1 MYQSANRPT
10 MNAPRILLALAAFLL
25 ILLAWWFVF
34 AAQEGLTTRHLMQD
48 GVPMQFLFPS
58 DGNDLPGV
66 IVAHGFG
73 GSRQLML
80 GYGHVLAHAGFGVL
94 LLDFPGHGANATP
107 FSRNSGDNLQQVIA
121 TARAVLLRQ
130 PEVAP
135 GDIALLGHSMGSGA
149 VMQAAI
155 ANETDYDATIAIS
168 PTDAP
173 VTAVSPRNLL
183 LLAGQFEPRFVAN
196 AQTLLAKAG
205 GENSDFAA
213 GTARLFVQVPHV
225 EHITI
230 LFSPVSH
237 AASRQ
242 WLERVFGVQRESS
255 YQDVRIVW
263 YLVHLGAWLV
273 LLTAV
278 SPLLPHDEPRS
289 RSRRT
294 PLHWLGLLIA
304 PPLASGIL
312 RLLEQFIRTDNLAN
326 ILVGSTLGIWFFIF
340 GAIWLLVGFR
350 PPRLTFSGAFW
361 GIMLFGLLWLAFGA
375 LAQFVWL
382 PWLLI
387 PARLLRWPALAAT
400 AFPWLLAAG
409 TAQAGGGFW
418 RRLGWWLWQ
427 SLFIGGGLFLLINLI
442 PSLGILILI
451 LPLFPVVFAI
461 LAIANTAIDK
471 PWAYAIGG
479 SLFFGWMLLAYF
491 PLTG

>member
-1 MYQSANRPT
+1 MYRQPNRT
-10 MNAPRILLALAAFLL
+10 MNATRVLLALAAFLL

-34 AAQEGLTTRHLMQD
+34 AAQSGLSTRRLVQD
-48 GVPMQFLFPS
+48 NLPMQFIYPTNG
-58 DGNDLPGV
+58 DELPGV
-66 IVAHGFG
+66 IIAHGFG

-94 LLDFPGHGANATP
+94 LLDFPGHGANATS
-107 FSRNSGDNLQQVIA
+107 FSRNNGDSLQQAVA
-121 TARAVLLRQ
+121 TARAVLIQQ

-135 GDIALLGHSMGSGA
+135 GEVALLGHSMGSGA

-155 ANETDYDATIAIS
+155 AHEVDYDATVAIS

-183 LLAGQFEPRFVAN
+183 LQAGQFEPGFISR
-196 AQTLLAKAG
+196 AQTLMEQAG
-205 GENSDFAA
+205 GENTDFAT
-213 GTARLFVQVPHV
+213 GTARLFVLVPNV

-237 AASRQ
+237 AAARE
-242 WLERVFGVQRESS
+242 WLERVFGAQRASS
-255 YQDVRIVW
+255 YQDTRMVW

-278 SPLLPHDEPRS
+278 SPLLPHDEPSS
-289 RSRRT
+289 RSRRR
-294 PLHWLGLLIA
+294 PLHWVGLLVA

-312 RLLEQFIRTDNLAN
+312 LLLEQFIRTDNLAN
-326 ILVGSTLGIWFFIF
+326 ILVGSTLGVWFFVF

-350 PPRLTFSGAFW
+350 PPRLTFSGVFW
-361 GIMLFGLLWLAFGA
+361 GLLLFGLLWFAFGA

-409 TAQAGGGFW
+409 TAQAGGTFW
-418 RRLGWWLWQ
+418 QRLGWWLWQ
-427 SLFIGGGLFLLINLI
+427 TLLIGGGIFLLINLV
-442 PSLGILILI
+442 PGLGILMLI

-461 LAIANTAIDK
+461 LALANAAIDK